1 MIGGIL
7 NKAGTQRMCVR
18 GLEFGL
24 KSRSEREKKTKQ
36 HSDNVIPTGLWINSV
51 MHSDISELVLAAF
64 VEP

>member
-1 MIGGIL
+1 
-7 NKAGTQRMCVR
+7 MCVR

-36 HSDNVIPTGLWINSV
+36 HSDNVIPTGLWINPV